1 MSKLYHNQGTKA
13 CHGREIPTVQ
23 RNKERDEAKKK
34 RVQDEM

>member
-34 RVQDEM
+34 RVEDEM